1 MDPLKE
7 LLNEEIV
14 GITRVIWRSVLN
26 LGLQNEEG
34 APGHQPA
41 SGGLAF
47 IGSVQICG
55 AWEGSVVLHAG
66 GVLVRRAASI
76 MFGMEEPAVGSD
88 QMVDALGELTNMV
101 GGNLKALLPAPCKL
115 SLPTVAQGIE
125 PKLTILGNQVVRH
138 VDFSSE
144 GHRFAVSLLK
154 RTRA

>member
-1 MDPLKE
+1 MDPLKD
-7 LLNEEIV
+7 LLDEEIV
-14 GITRVIWRSVLN
+14 GITSVIWRSVLN
-26 LGLQNEEG
+26 LGLQSEPSDECQ
-34 APGHQPA
+34 QPSA
-41 SGGLAF
+41 GLAF
-47 IGSVQICG
+47 IGSVQIRG
-55 AWEGSVVLHAG
+55 AWEGSVLLHAD

-88 QMVDALGELTNMV
+88 EMVDALGELTNMV

-138 VDFSSE
+138 VDFSTE

-154 RTRA
+154 RIRA